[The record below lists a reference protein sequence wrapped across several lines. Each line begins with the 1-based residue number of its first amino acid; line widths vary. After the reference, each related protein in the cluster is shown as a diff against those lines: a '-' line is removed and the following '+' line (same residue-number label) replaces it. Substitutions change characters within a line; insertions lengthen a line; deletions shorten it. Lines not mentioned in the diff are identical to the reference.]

1 MMLYFISL
9 GLCKEQITLEAFSAL
24 KNSDKVYLEAYT
36 SNYSDN
42 SLKHIEKE
50 LNINFIKMYRDDSE
64 QNFYKIVNEAKNK
77 NVAFCVFGN
86 ITSATTHNS
95 IINECKEKKIKY
107 KLIPGISIFTIA
119 HMLSKLEEYRFGRTI
134 SIVKPEENYYPK
146 SFFNYIVENKT
157 INLHTLCLLDIKIDT
172 KKEYYMQPFEAA
184 ELLLNIAKENNLDYN
199 NEKVIVISGASS
211 KKEKVYLTNLKKLSK
226 IKTNYKYPSC
236 LILFGKLTEYEKENI
251 SDLDLV

>member
-1 MMLYFISL
+1 MLYFISL
-9 GLCKEQITLEAFSAL
+9 GLTKEQITLEAFNAL
-24 KNSDKVYLEAYT
+24 NKCEKLYLEAYT
-36 SNYSDN
+36 SNYADN
-42 SLKHIEKE
+42 SLEYLEKE
-50 LNINFIKMYRDDSE
+50 LKKKFLNIYREDSE

-77 NVAFCVFGN
+77 NIAFCVFGN

-146 SFFNYIVENKT
+146 SFFKSILENKN
-157 INLHTLCLLDIKIDT
+157 INLHTLCLLDIKIDA
-172 KKEYYMQPFEAA
+172 KKEYYMQPYEAA
-184 ELLLNIAKENNLDYN
+184 KLLLDIAKENSLNYN
-199 NEKVIVISGASS
+199 EEQVIVISGASS
-211 KKEKVYLTNLKKLSK
+211 KNEKIYLTNLKKLSK
-226 IKTNYKYPSC
+226 ENTNYKYPSC